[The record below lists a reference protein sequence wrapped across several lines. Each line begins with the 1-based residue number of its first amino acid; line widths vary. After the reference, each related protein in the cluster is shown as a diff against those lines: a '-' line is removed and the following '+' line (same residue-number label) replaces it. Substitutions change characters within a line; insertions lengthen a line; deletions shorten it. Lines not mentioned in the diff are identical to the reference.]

1 MRSDT
6 FRTQRSDIS
15 FCLTNSPE
23 YIHAKM
29 QYNPDTVGIRK
40 QENTVRLLRFV
51 PVLHDERYVA
61 FLQHLALFV
70 VAGLFQLLAEW
81 LVGTI
86 ALGKATQSSK

>member
-1 MRSDT
+1 
-6 FRTQRSDIS
+6 
-15 FCLTNSPE
+15 
-23 YIHAKM
+23 M

-51 PVLHDERYVA
+51 QVLHDERYVA
-61 FLQHLALFV
+61 FLQHLAVFV